1 MVLIVMLFMM
11 ESVIGLLS
19 YAYQEQVA
27 RDLSDSLED
36 IFIHRYDDDRDV
48 SEAVD
53 EVQQQVGHFDNPC
66 IFNSLKFLCFC
77 SLSVVE

>member
-1 MVLIVMLFMM
+1 MLFMM

-53 EVQQQVGHFDNPC
+53 EVQQQVGNLTDCLFSN
-66 IFNSLKFLCFC
+66 FLLHCSFC
-77 SLSVVE
+77 SLSAVE

>member
-1 MVLIVMLFMM
+1 M

-27 RDLSDSLED
+27 RDLSDSLEA
-36 IFIHRYDDDRDV
+36 IFIHRYDDNRVV

-53 EVQQQVGHFDNPC
+53 EVQQQVGNLTNFQFA
-66 IFNSLKFLCFC
+66 IFFTTLLFL
-77 SLSVVE
+77 

>member
-1 MVLIVMLFMM
+1 MLFMM

-19 YAYQEQVA
+19 YVYQEQVA
-27 RDLSDSLED
+27 RDLGDSLED

-53 EVQQQVGHFDNPC
+53 EVQQQVGF
-66 IFNSLKFLCFC
+66 ITNSLLFAFSLPFL
-77 SLSVVE
+77 